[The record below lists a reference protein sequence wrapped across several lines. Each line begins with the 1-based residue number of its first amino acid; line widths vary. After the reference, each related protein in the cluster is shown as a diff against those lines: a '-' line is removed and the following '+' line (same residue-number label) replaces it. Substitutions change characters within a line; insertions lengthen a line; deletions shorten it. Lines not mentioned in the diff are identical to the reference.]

1 MTQSRAGGL
10 PATASARQRY
20 RYTLLAATVAGG
32 LAPAYVI
39 RWHVGPLPTTLLELA
54 LLLTILIFVVETL
67 RPGLPPPLWARVG
80 VGGPLTLPALAFIAA
95 GALSVLVSGDHR
107 AALGLYR
114 AYFIE
119 PAAFFL
125 IVATIASTP
134 WRAGLILL
142 GFGVGGAVAAVL
154 NAAVV
159 LDAIRHHV
167 LDLSTTPPVAIYQ
180 TANAVSLYLVP
191 LVAMASSLLLY
202 GRGRAVRWLSA
213 LFLMIAL
220 PACLLSFSRGGY
232 LALGAVGLGLAVS
245 HRWAKLLVPSVVAA
259 AIAVSQVPLIRDR
272 IAYELQALPGN
283 TLDFRIRI
291 WGQTLR
297 MLSHHPVLGI
307 GLSYFQQAMGPFWQD
322 LPKVIY
328 PHNIVL
334 NFWAV
339 TGLPGLFAFGWL
351 AVRAFLLA
359 WHGWRKHEPDWRPYD
374 LGFIL
379 VLLAM
384 LAHGL
389 VDVPFFKNDLSLE
402 FWALLG
408 MLWAADRRSGR
419 TSPPGEAALYGR
431 GGP

>member
-1 MTQSRAGGL
+1 MTQSRPGAQ
-10 PATASARQRY
+10 PATAAVRERY
-20 RYTLLAATVAGG
+20 RYTLVAAAVAGA

-54 LLLTILIFVVETL
+54 LLATMAVFALETIQQREGIHW
-67 RPGLPPPLWARVG
+67 R
-80 VGGPLTLPALAFIAA
+80 GPLTVPAAVFIAA
-95 GALSVLVSGDHR
+95 GAVSVLVSGDHR

-125 IVATIASTP
+125 IVATIASSP
-134 WRAGLILL
+134 WRVGLILL

-154 NAAVV
+154 NAAIV
-159 LDAIRHHV
+159 LDALRHHV

-191 LVAMASSLLLY
+191 LVATAASLVLY
-202 GRGRAVRWLSA
+202 GKGRAVRWLSA
-213 LFLMIAL
+213 LFLMLAL

-232 LALGAVGLGLAVS
+232 LALGAVGLGLAIS
-245 HRWAKLLVPSVVAA
+245 HRWARLLVPAVIAA
-259 AIAVSQVPLIRDR
+259 GLAISQVPLIRAR
-272 IAYELQALPGN
+272 IAYELHTVPGN

-291 WGQTLR
+291 WEQTLR
-297 MLSHHPVLGI
+297 MMSHHPVLGI
-307 GLSYFQQAMGPFWQD
+307 GLSYYQQAMGPFWQD
-322 LPKVIY
+322 LPRVIY

-334 NFWAV
+334 NFWTV

-351 AVRAFLLA
+351 TVRAFVL
-359 WHGWRKHEPDWRPYD
+359 GWRGWHVHELRWRPYD
-374 LGFIL
+374 LGVIL
-379 VLLAM
+379 VLVAM
-384 LAHGL
+384 FAHGL

-408 MLWAADRRSGR
+408 MLWAAHRWNGR
-419 TSPPGEAALYGR
+419 TSPPGETALYGR
-431 GGP
+431 GGG

>member
-1 MTQSRAGGL
+1 MTQSRPGAQ
-10 PATASARQRY
+10 PATAAVRQRY
-20 RYTLLAATVAGG
+20 RYTLVAAAVAAA

-54 LLLTILIFVVETL
+54 LLATMAVFALETIQQREGIHW
-67 RPGLPPPLWARVG
+67 R
-80 VGGPLTLPALAFIAA
+80 GPLTVPAAVFIAA
-95 GALSVLVSGDHR
+95 GAVSVLVSGDHR

-125 IVATIASTP
+125 IVATIASSP
-134 WRAGLILL
+134 WRVGLILL

-154 NAAVV
+154 NAAIV
-159 LDAIRHHV
+159 LDALRHHV

-191 LVAMASSLLLY
+191 LVAMAASLVLY
-202 GRGRAVRWLSA
+202 GKGRAVRWLSA
-213 LFLMIAL
+213 LFLMLAL

-232 LALGAVGLGLAVS
+232 LALGAVGLGLAIS
-245 HRWAKLLVPSVVAA
+245 HRWARLLVPAVIAA
-259 AIAVSQVPLIRDR
+259 GLAISQVPLIRAR
-272 IAYELQALPGN
+272 IAYELHTVPGN

-291 WGQTLR
+291 WEQTLR
-297 MLSHHPVLGI
+297 MMSHHPVLGI
-307 GLSYFQQAMGPFWQD
+307 GLSYYQQAMGPFWQD
-322 LPKVIY
+322 LPRVIY

-334 NFWAV
+334 NFWTV

-351 AVRAFLLA
+351 TVRAFVL
-359 WHGWRKHEPDWRPYD
+359 GWRGWRVHELRWRPYD
-374 LGFIL
+374 LGVIL
-379 VLLAM
+379 VLVAM
-384 LAHGL
+384 FAHGL

-408 MLWAADRRSGR
+408 MLWAAHRWNGR
-419 TSPPGEAALYGR
+419 TSPPGETALYGR
-431 GGP
+431 GGG

>member
-1 MTQSRAGGL
+1 MTESRAGGQ
-10 PATASARQRY
+10 PATASVRRPY
-20 RYTLLAATVAGG
+20 RYTLLAATVAGA

-54 LLLTILIFVVETL
+54 LLATITIFAVESV
-67 RPGLPPPLWARVG
+67 RRRERIDWH
-80 VGGPLTLPALAFIAA
+80 GPLTLPALAFIAA

-119 PAAFFL
+119 PGAFFL

-134 WRAGLILL
+134 RRAGLILL
-142 GFGVGGAVAAVL
+142 GFGTGGAVAAVL

-167 LDLSTTPPVAIYQ
+167 LDLSTTPPVVIYQ

-191 LVAMASSLLLY
+191 LVAMAGSLLLY

-213 LFLMIAL
+213 LFLMMAL

-232 LALGAVGLGLAVS
+232 LALGAVALGLAVS
-245 HRWAKLLVPSVVAA
+245 HRWARLLVPGVVAA
-259 AIAVSQVPLIRDR
+259 ALAVSQVPLIRAR

-297 MLSHHPVLGI
+297 MLRDHPVLGI
-307 GLSYFQQAMGPFWQD
+307 GLSYYQQAMGPFWQD
-322 LPKVIY
+322 LPRVIY

-339 TGLPGLFAFGWL
+339 TGLPGLLAFGWL
-351 AVRAFLLA
+351 SVRAFVL
-359 WHGWRKHEPDWRPYD
+359 GWRGWRSHVPDWRPYD

-408 MLWAADRRSGR
+408 MLWAADRWNGR
-419 TSPPGEAALYGR
+419 TSPPGETALYGR